1 MFFVL
6 IPIAWLALVF
16 LFVSLGRIASHAAK
30 PAVPPVRAS
39 EPSIATM
46 TFPGLTVWEC
56 HDPVGLI
63 PLALAVS
70 RSRPAC
76 RSSKRRVW
84 HADGHTPE
92 RRATRGRSGR
102 CVAGS

>member
-6 IPIAWLALVF
+6 IPIVWLALV
-16 LFVSLGRIASHAAK
+16 LLCVSLGRIASHAAK

-39 EPSIATM
+39 EPGIAVM
-46 TFPGLTVWEC
+46 RLPGLTVWEC
-56 HDPVGLI
+56 HDPVGLR

-70 RSRPAC
+70 RGRPAC

-84 HADGHTPE
+84 RAGGHIPE
-92 RRATRGRSGR
+92 RRAVRGRSGR